1 MLLVLIIIK
10 LLSMKDDNN
19 YVSRTSLTEFIGR
32 PLFGQPHEQHLVS
45 GWPKVFENPFKGL
58 VFKNQIQTSILYIFN
73 IINYCVYEHY
83 LTENVQIVHILIQ
96 KIALN
101 TLHIVLSP
109 TA

>member
-1 MLLVLIIIK
+1 
-10 LLSMKDDNN
+10 MKDDNN

-32 PLFGQPHEQHLVS
+32 PLLDSMNNTLSVGGQKFLKTLSNVLFSRIKFRHL
-45 GWPKVFENPFKGL
+45 FYF
-58 VFKNQIQTSILYIFN
+58 FN

-83 LTENVQIVHILIQ
+83 LTENFQIFHILIQ

>member
-1 MLLVLIIIK
+1 MTITMLAEHHLQNSSGALYWTAMNNTLSVGGQKFLKTLSKVLFSRIK
-10 LLSMKDDNN
+10 F
-19 YVSRTSLTEFIGR
+19 RH
-32 PLFGQPHEQHLVS
+32 LF
-45 GWPKVFENPFKGL
+45 
-58 VFKNQIQTSILYIFN
+58 YIFN

-83 LTENVQIVHILIQ
+83 LTENVQIFHILIQ